1 MIWAA
6 PVPAPQPGGTGFLI
20 FVAVMTCIGGGGG
33 IAALLL
39 VNAQRRKFRS
49 ESVKSD
55 ADGAQAISN
64 AAVGLI
70 KPLEDRIERAES
82 ENRTLNAR
90 VRKADQRIAAQADD
104 LANARIDL
112 KSLRGLL
119 RRIATI
125 VQPSPVPDAAAA
137 LADVRELL
145 ENHAHQL
152 VD

>member
-6 PVPAPQPGGTGFLI
+6 AAPATQPGGPVFLI

-33 IAALLL
+33 ITALLL
-39 VNAQRRKFRS
+39 VNAQRRKYRS
-49 ESVKSD
+49 ESSKSE

-64 AAVGLI
+64 AAVGLL
-70 KPLEDRIERAES
+70 KPLEERIERAET
-82 ENRTLNAR
+82 ENRTLSAR
-90 VRKADQRIAAQADD
+90 IRKADQRIEAQAAD
-104 LANARIDL
+104 LTNSRMDL

-125 VQPSPVPDAAAA
+125 VQPSPGPDAAATVA
-137 LADVRELL
+137 EVRELL
-145 ENHAHQL
+145 ADHAHQL